1 MSENYDGI
9 VLVRELDDDSD
20 LEEYEQRTFKA
31 DARIFHKDAWTTK
44 VPRDR
49 SIVTLLNL
57 THDGIY
63 YKPRLRFVFR
73 AV

>member
-1 MSENYDGI
+1 MDFDYVPDLLE
-9 VLVRELDDDSD
+9 DDDSD

-49 SIVTLLNL
+49 SIVTLREILSI
-57 THDGIY
+57 D
-63 YKPRLRFVFR
+63 PFSMED
-73 AV
+73 